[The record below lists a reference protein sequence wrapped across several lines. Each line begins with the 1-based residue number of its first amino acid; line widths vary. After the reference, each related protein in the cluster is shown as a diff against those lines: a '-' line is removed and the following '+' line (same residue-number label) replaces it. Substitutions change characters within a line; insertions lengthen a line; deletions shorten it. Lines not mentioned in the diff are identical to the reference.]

1 MASQLPTL
9 YVDEKKG
16 SDTAAKGTQ
25 DSPFA
30 TPVAAY
36 LSLNLTA
43 DKDPLSVCQ
52 ILAAKTT
59 EDGKTEWAE
68 LSGAGKKKLVKG
80 IDAQRKKAAKA
91 AADGERLAKEAAENE
106 ARQSALRAEAAKIK
120 LEEDT
125 SKGEASKVSRE
136 ILGVGSHH
144 TFGARAGARGD
155 GALALAHAASRASGL
170 GMVEW
175 LQWCG
180 GGKTRCGGRR
190 PRRAEATRRPRP
202 MLESNNLASVI

>member
-16 SDTAAKGTQ
+16 SDEGAKGTQ

-30 TPVAAY
+30 TPTAAY
-36 LSLNLTA
+36 LSLNATA

-59 EDGKTEWAE
+59 EDGKTEWVE

-106 ARQSALRAEAAKIK
+106 ARQSALRAEAAKVK
-120 LEEDT
+120 LEEDP
-125 SKGEASKVSRE
+125 SKPEAIKVSRE
-136 ILGVGSHH
+136 TLAGDSHASRLVRGH
-144 TFGARAGARGD
+144 EQAGARG
-155 GALALAHAASRASGL
+155 
-170 GMVEW
+170 
-175 LQWCG
+175 
-180 GGKTRCGGRR
+180 RCGSGAAGRPLLSAVR
-190 PRRAEATRRPRP
+190 VVS
-202 MLESNNLASVI
+202 ESLNGFNGAAVGSL